1 MGGAYRAGSVLHS
14 QARLSNIPTGL
25 FLSLVTQPSVDLF
38 TCKIW
43 DRRKVRDKPREA
55 GLFQKYSALTMG

>member
-25 FLSLVTQPSVDLF
+25 FLSLVTQPIVDLF
-38 TCKIW
+38 TCEIR
-43 DRRKVRDKPREA
+43 DRHKVRDKPR
-55 GLFQKYSALTMG
+55 GGRIFQKYSALTMG